1 MAIEV
6 PHQPLKSRSA
16 TGRVAA
22 APSLHCYTS
31 TISGENGVFGAVGRV
46 QAGGGYLGQ
55 GGDCCSIEV

>member
-1 MAIEV
+1 MATEV

-16 TGRVAA
+16 TGRGRLVAA

-55 GGDCCSIEV
+55 GG